1 MNKFNKI
8 INEYIVGTQ
17 NRITQSTATLM
28 PPDSGM
34 GLGQSKKHRK
44 ILARDRKLKKKYEKP
59 IRKSI

>member
-28 PPDSGM
+28 PPDSGT
-34 GLGQSKKHRK
+34 GLTTTKKHRK
-44 ILARDRKLKKKYEKP
+44 AIARDRKLKKK
-59 IRKSI
+59 I